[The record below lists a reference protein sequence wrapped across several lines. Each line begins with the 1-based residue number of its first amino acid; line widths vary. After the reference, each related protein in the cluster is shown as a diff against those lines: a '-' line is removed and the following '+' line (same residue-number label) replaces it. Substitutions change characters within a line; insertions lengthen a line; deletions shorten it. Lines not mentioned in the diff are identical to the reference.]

1 MNLVPASH
9 RDLLRDDVRAYAYLA
24 TLMPDGSPQ
33 VTPVW
38 FSAEGDHILVNSA
51 LGRVK
56 DRNMRARP
64 QVALCIADPANP
76 YRYIQI
82 RGRVIEVTTE
92 GADAHIDRL
101 AFKYQGLSSY
111 PYRQFGEQRVL
122 YKIMPEHVDAH
133 GPR

>member
-1 MNLVPASH
+1 VNTVPESH
-9 RDLLRDDVRAYAYLA
+9 RDLLADNLRAFVYLA

-38 FSAEGDHILVNSA
+38 FSADGAHFLINTA

-56 DRNMRARP
+56 DRNMRERP

-76 YRYIQI
+76 YRYLQI
-82 RGRVIEVTTE
+82 RGRIVEITTE

-101 AFKYQGLSSY
+101 AFKYQGKTTY
-111 PYRQFGEQRVL
+111 PHRQPDEQRVI
-122 YKIMPEHVDAH
+122 YKVLPDHVDAH
-133 GPR
+133 G